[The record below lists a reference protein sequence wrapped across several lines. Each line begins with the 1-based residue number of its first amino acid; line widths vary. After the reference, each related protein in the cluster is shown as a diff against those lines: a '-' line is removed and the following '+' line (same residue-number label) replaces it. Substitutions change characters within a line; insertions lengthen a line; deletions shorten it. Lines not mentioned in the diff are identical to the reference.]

1 MDKASTRVPMRIL
14 PAALLRVLGSCRA
27 LWRYRGFV
35 LASVGREFQGRYRQ
49 AMLGALWALL
59 SPLAMIAVYTL
70 IFSEVMQGK
79 LPADGRHGAHGHYA
93 YSIWLCAGVLAWGL
107 FANIV
112 ARCQTMFIEQANL
125 IKKVHFPRLCLAL
138 VAGLGALLDF
148 GIVFGLFTLFL
159 LASGNFPGAV
169 LLTLVPL
176 LVLQTLLAGGIGLAA
191 GVLNVFFRDVG
202 PFVTIAMQFW
212 FWLTP
217 IVYPAA
223 ILPAQVR
230 PLLDWNPM
238 ARLIQA
244 WQDVL
249 LQGAAPDWAGLAPV
263 ALLAVLLCALGLRLL
278 RRHGGEMVDEL

>member
-14 PAALLRVLGSCRA
+14 PAALLRALGSCRA

-35 LASVGREFQGRYRQ
+35 LGSVGRDFQARYRQ

-70 IFSEVMQGK
+70 IFSEVMHGR
-79 LPADGRHGAHGHYA
+79 LPGTGPHGHYA

-125 IKKVHFPRLCLAL
+125 IKKIHFPRICLAL
-138 VAGLGALLDF
+138 IVVLGALLDF
-148 GIVFGLFTLFL
+148 GIVFGLFLLFL

-176 LVLQTLLAGGIGLAA
+176 LVLQTLLAGGLGLVA

-223 ILPAQVR
+223 ILPAQLR

-238 ARLIQA
+238 TRLIQS
-244 WQDVL
+244 WQDLL
-249 LQGAAPDWAGLAPV
+249 LQAAAPDWAALAPV
-263 ALLAVLLCALGLRLL
+263 ALLAVMLCALGLRLL
-278 RRHGGEMVDEL
+278 HRHGGEMVDEL